1 MYYVYLFKKTN
12 HTFLSCKIIP
22 YDVFDSV
29 DQVQGEVVKIQ
40 VEHLAERWILKACV
54 AERRAA
60 PYGRLRSEC
69 GEPLIQK
76 RVENQVIHNLSKLYK
91 VPTCSNIVI

>member
-1 MYYVYLFKKTN
+1 MYVCLKKN
-12 HTFLSCKIIP
+12 NRTFLSCKIIP

-91 VPTCSNIVI
+91 VPTCSNIII

>member
-1 MYYVYLFKKTN
+1 MYISIKKKSITLFYLVN
-12 HTFLSCKIIP
+12 NNP

-91 VPTCSNIVI
+91 VPICSNYII